1 VATFGGKLSLTDS
14 LLLPAP
20 APGGALSIHI
30 IKTQS
35 PSSHLWYNDPF
46 QDSTMARCAGH
57 NGRRRLERIRSVFR
71 KGRIPQITETGKEV
85 FVRRKGYAHAN
96 TREKSGY

>member
-1 VATFGGKLSLTDS
+1 MVTFGGKLSLTDS

-35 PSSHLWYNDPF
+35 PLQLPLVQRSLPGLNDG
-46 QDSTMARCAGH
+46 TM
-57 NGRRRLERIRSVFR
+57 RRTNWTTA
-71 KGRIPQITETGKEV
+71 P
-85 FVRRKGYAHAN
+85 
-96 TREKSGY
+96 